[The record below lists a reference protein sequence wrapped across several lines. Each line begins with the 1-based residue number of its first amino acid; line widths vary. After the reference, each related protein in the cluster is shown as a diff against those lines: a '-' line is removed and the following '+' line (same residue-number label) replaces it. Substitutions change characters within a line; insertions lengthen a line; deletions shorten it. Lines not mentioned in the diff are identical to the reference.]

1 MGEYAAQGIYA
12 GGGTPSFGFGTTN
25 PSTNGGIYEKRNEN
39 KLLTWETA
47 LKGNIGLEARLFSN
61 DLLTFTADFFKEH
74 RKDIFITRRVI
85 PDYSGFVEM
94 PYANLGVVDN
104 KGFEATLEYTQ
115 QLGKKCFLTVRGNFS
130 WNEDKIIENDDPR
143 VQYLSLIH
151 I

>member
-1 MGEYAAQGIYA
+1 MGFSKYGANVGW
-12 GGGTPSFGFGTTN
+12 
-25 PSTNGGIYEKRNEN
+25 STSRKQDLGVDLKFFKDN
-39 KLLTWETA
+39 LSLT
-47 LKGNIGLEARLFSN
+47 LDI
-61 DLLTFTADFFKEH
+61 FKEH

-143 VQYLSLIH
+143 VQYPWMEKEERT
-151 I
+151 